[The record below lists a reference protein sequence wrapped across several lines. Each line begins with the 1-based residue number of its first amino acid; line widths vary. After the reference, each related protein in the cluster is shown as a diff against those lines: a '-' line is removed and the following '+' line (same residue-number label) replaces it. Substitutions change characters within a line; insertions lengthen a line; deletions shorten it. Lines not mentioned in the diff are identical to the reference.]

1 MEDRKPRNRGLG
13 RGLDALFGDEEV
25 PATLPQDEAIA
36 TEASDT
42 SSGRKVMSIGQ
53 IIPNPDQ
60 PRRFFDEKALAELA
74 SSITEHGLL
83 QPILVR
89 PSKTQDNHFEII
101 AGERRWRASQ
111 RAQLHEIP
119 VIIRDFDD
127 EQTYQI
133 ALVEN
138 LQRKDLNPIEEG
150 KGYQK
155 LIDDF
160 NETPE
165 TVGKVVGK
173 SRSYVTN
180 MMRLL
185 ALPESVM
192 VMVEV
197 GDITA
202 GHARALLGSENP
214 YPLAIK
220 IIKESLSVRAA
231 EKLVA
236 AEVGRDIQK
245 RDTDKPKKQKGFAKK
260 DADLLALEK
269 DLSDALGMNAVFD
282 MKNDSAGK
290 ISVEFKNLDQ
300 LDEILKRLGNS

>member
-1 MEDRKPRNRGLG
+1 MEQRKPKERGLG

-25 PATLPQDEAIA
+25 QEARTPENTQI
-36 TEASDT
+36 EESDK
-42 SSGRKVMSIGQ
+42 SAGRKTMSIGQ

-74 SSITEHGLL
+74 SSIKEHGLL

-89 PSKTQDNHFEII
+89 PSKAQDNHYEII

-111 RAQLHEIP
+111 KAQLHEIP
-119 VIIRDFDD
+119 VIIRDMDD
-127 EQTYQI
+127 EELFQI

-150 KGYQK
+150 QGYQK

-160 NETPE
+160 GETPE

-185 ALPESVM
+185 ALPESVL

-202 GHARALLGSENP
+202 GHARALLGSAQPFE
-214 YPLAIK
+214 LALK

-236 AEVGRDIQK
+236 DEAGRDIQK
-245 RDTDKPKKQKGFAKK
+245 RDNKTPKKQKGFSEK

-269 DLSDALGMNAVFD
+269 DLSDALGMNAIFD

-290 ISVEFKNLDQ
+290 ISIEFKNLDQ
-300 LDEILKRLGNS
+300 LDEILKRLGNA

>member
-1 MEDRKPRNRGLG
+1 MENRKPKERGLG

-25 PATLPQDEAIA
+25 QATPAQEDAPN
-36 TEASDT
+36 ASEPST
-42 SSGRKVMSIGQ
+42 GRKVMSIGQ
-53 IIPNPDQ
+53 IIPNPEQ
-60 PRRFFDEKALAELA
+60 PRRYFDEKALAELT

-89 PSKTQDNHFEII
+89 PSKTQANHFEII

-111 RAQLHEIP
+111 RAQLHEVP
-119 VIIRDFDD
+119 VVIRDFDD

-138 LQRKDLNPIEEG
+138 LQRKDLSPIEEG
-150 KGYQK
+150 QGYQK

-160 NETPE
+160 GETPE

-185 ALPESVM
+185 ALPEAVLM
-192 VMVEV
+192 MLEVE
-197 GDITA
+197 DITA
-202 GHARALLGSENP
+202 GHARTLLGAEDP
-214 YPLAIK
+214 YALALQVIK
-220 IIKESLSVRAA
+220 GGLSVRAT

-236 AEVGRDIQK
+236 EESGRDIQK
-245 RDTDKPKKQKGFAKK
+245 RGSGKAKKQAGFATK

-269 DLSDALGMNAVFD
+269 DLSDALGMNFAVD
-282 MKNDSAGK
+282 MKNDQAGK
-290 ISVEFKNLDQ
+290 AFIEFKNLDQ
-300 LDEILKRLGNS
+300 LDEILKRLSNS

>member
-1 MEDRKPRNRGLG
+1 MEQRKPKERGLG
-13 RGLDALFGDEEV
+13 RGLDALFGDEEAQAT
-25 PATLPQDEAIA
+25 PAPESPQAQGSEI
-36 TEASDT
+36 
-42 SSGRKVMSIGQ
+42 SGRKIMSIGQ

-60 PRRFFDEKALAELA
+60 PRRHFDEKALAELT
-74 SSITEHGLL
+74 SSIVEHGLL

-119 VIIRDFDD
+119 VVIRDFDD

-138 LQRKDLNPIEEG
+138 LQRKDLSPIEEG
-150 KGYQK
+150 TGYQK

-160 NETPE
+160 GETPE

-185 ALPESVM
+185 ALPESVLM
-192 VMVEV
+192 MLEVE
-197 GDITA
+197 DITA
-202 GHARALLGSENP
+202 GHARALLGAEDP
-214 YPLAIK
+214 FALALQVIK
-220 IIKESLSVRAA
+220 GGLSVRAT

-236 AEVGRDIQK
+236 EESGRDIQK
-245 RDTDKPKKQKGFAKK
+245 RGSDKPKKQVGFAQK

-269 DLSDALGMNAVFD
+269 DLSDALGMNATFD
-282 MKNDSAGK
+282 MKNDQEGRVS
-290 ISVEFKNLDQ
+290 IEFKNLDQ
-300 LDEILKRLGNS
+300 LDEVLKRLSRS